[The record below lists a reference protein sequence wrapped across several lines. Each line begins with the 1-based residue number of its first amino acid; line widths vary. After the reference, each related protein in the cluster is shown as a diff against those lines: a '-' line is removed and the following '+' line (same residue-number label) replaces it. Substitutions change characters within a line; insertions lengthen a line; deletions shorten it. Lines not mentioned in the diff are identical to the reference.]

1 MKKNDRVWIVAG
13 KNKVRSVV
21 VFSHNRSLMITNCKQ
36 EPMEVRDS
44 KTVFKYRHQ
53 ALKGAK

>member
-21 VFSHNRSLMITNCKQ
+21 VIANNRSLIITNCKQ

-44 KTVFKYRHQ
+44 NMVFKYRHQ
-53 ALKGAK
+53 ALKAAK

>member
-21 VFSHNRSLMITNCKQ
+21 VFSNNRSLMITNCKQ
-36 EPMEVRDS
+36 EPMEIRDS
-44 KTVFKYRHQ
+44 SKVFKYRHQ
-53 ALKGAK
+53 ALKAAK